1 MKTMVLRP
9 HDVAVALQLA
19 LEPGLSFP
27 LLAERTGLSLGESH
41 NAVKRLER
49 ARLVSRR
56 DRGAVVPLLLDFIV
70 SGVPY
75 AFPGELGTETM
86 GVPTAHSG
94 LPLAE
99 HFHSADFVVWPSV
112 RGLERGQSLVP
123 LVPSAPDF
131 VETNPA
137 MYALLTLVDALRV
150 GRARERNLARE
161 ILKRTLLKER
171 G

>member
-27 LLAERTGLSLGESH
+27 VLAERTGLSLGESH

-56 DRGAVVPLLLDFIV
+56 DRGAVVPSLYDFIV

-75 AFPGELGTETM
+75 AFPGELGTEIR

-94 LPLAE
+94 PPLAAQIR
-99 HFHSADFVVWPSV
+99 SDDAVVWPSV
-112 RGLERGQSLVP
+112 HGTQRGQGLLPLLPFAPELVEQNPP
-123 LVPSAPDF
+123 LY
-131 VETNPA
+131 E
-137 MYALLTLVDALRV
+137 MLTLVDALRV
-150 GRARERNLARE
+150 GQARERNAARV
-161 ILKRTLLKER
+161 LLKSALYGEQP
-171 G
+171 